1 MKTTI
6 AAAGLSAVLFSVAP
20 ALALAASTDNTATE
34 FKAMTEVAAP
44 VELNDQELAAI
55 EGQGGCGRCGG
66 TAANMQYQGQFGLV
80 NVGVQSNDTNIVSG
94 NNIFSGNNVAIL
106 SLAKQFSYLKTVQ

>member
-20 ALALAASTDNTATE
+20 ALALAAESDKTATE

-44 VELNDQELAAI
+44 VELNDQELAAV

-66 TAANMQYQGQFGLV
+66 AATMQYQGQFGLV
-80 NVGVQSNDTNIVSG
+80 NVGVQANDTNIASG
-94 NNIFSGNNVAIL
+94 NNIFSGNNLAIL
-106 SLAKQFSYLKTVQ
+106 SLAKQVSFLKTVQ